1 LSKCEP
7 GTERETTAE
16 DDRSASAHAI
26 DRGGDSAV
34 GVAGE
39 GSRAGELVRLPIA
52 PSTFRGYPS
61 CHPDNHET
69 GRMPPP
75 DHAENFGLAGMRSG
89 GEAWDPDAMALR
101 CLLVDDSA
109 RFLRAASALL
119 EREGVAVVGVAKT
132 SAEALQHMEELRP
145 DVVLLDI
152 NLGSDSGFELA
163 RHVEARAR
171 TTQDSVPRVI
181 LISSHAREDFE
192 DLIAASPAVGFL
204 DKSAVSARAI
214 RDLLGTGCARD
225 CQS

>member
-1 LSKCEP
+1 
-7 GTERETTAE
+7 
-16 DDRSASAHAI
+16 
-26 DRGGDSAV
+26 
-34 GVAGE
+34 
-39 GSRAGELVRLPIA
+39 
-52 PSTFRGYPS
+52 
-61 CHPDNHET
+61 
-69 GRMPPP
+69 
-75 DHAENFGLAGMRSG
+75 
-89 GEAWDPDAMALR
+89 MALR

-132 SAEALQHMEELRP
+132 SADALHHMEELRP

-163 RHVEARAR
+163 RQVEARAR
-171 TTQDSVPRVI
+171 TAQDSRPRVI

-214 RDLLGTGCARD
+214 RDLLGTECARD